1 MANIVEDANCLSH
14 FLERHSRN
22 ERTVLIDKIMEEC
35 YVNRRTVYNWKY
47 GLCRIPELYKRK
59 IEEIFGS
66 KIFNGLI

>member
-1 MANIVEDANCLSH
+1 MINTAEDAKCLSQ
-14 FLERHSRN
+14 FLDLHSRN
-22 ERTVLIDKIMEEC
+22 ERTVLIDKIMEGC
-35 YVNRRTVYNWKY
+35 YVKRRTVYNWKF